1 MLEAASFGPAAE
13 TWMTDERG
21 ADMTV
26 PGKSATPRRV
36 ARAGLLALA
45 GTLAAYLALGQLLA
59 VLPVSW
65 TMPLLRNAFVQSAV
79 LLLGAV
85 RDALGSWNMVLA
97 VIATGLAVTALRSGK
112 RGRRSAGAVTGVS
125 AAGLVLSVVT
135 SATLVFAGRDA
146 AGVWIPFAPAV
157 PFSTVGDAPAET
169 VTYATVDGQPIQAD
183 LYLPAPGPVPA
194 PLVVSIHGG
203 AFVGGSRGTDA
214 YTSWLAGNGYAVL
227 DVDYRLSGAAD
238 HRWDTADA
246 DIACALTWAAAN
258 AQRYHWDMRRVATF
272 GESAGGN
279 LAVNVAN
286 KSNAGALRPS
296 CGSAAEL
303 PKVRAAIALYPAV
316 DLAASGTETALGV
329 DAARQYLGGTPE
341 QYPARYAAT
350 SSAPHV
356 TVDSPPTLLVQGA
369 SDHLVLAEHTAA
381 YATALETA
389 GVPQRYVELP
399 FLEHAFGTTE
409 LDTGAQVTRE
419 LTRTWLAEYLT

>member
-1 MLEAASFGPAAE
+1 MPEE
-13 TWMTDERG
+13 
-21 ADMTV
+21 
-26 PGKSATPRRV
+26 SATPRRV

-45 GTLAAYLALGQLLA
+45 GALAAYLALAQLLA

-97 VIATGLAVTALRSGK
+97 VLATGLAVTALRSAE
-112 RGRRSAGAVTGVS
+112 RGRRLAGTVTGVA
-125 AAGLVLSVVT
+125 AAGLVLSVLT
-135 SATLVFAGRDA
+135 SATLVFAARDA
-146 AGVWIPFAPAV
+146 AGVWIPFAPTV
-157 PFSTVGDAPAET
+157 PFSTVGDAPDET
-169 VTYATVDGQPIQAD
+169 VTYAIFDGQPIQAD

-214 YTSWLAGNGYAVL
+214 YTTWLAGNGYAVL

-329 DAARQYLGGTPE
+329 DAARQYLGGTPA
-341 QYPARYAAT
+341 QYPGRYVAT

-356 TVDSPPTLLVQGA
+356 TVDSPPTLLIQGA
-369 SDHLVLAEHTAA
+369 SDHLVLAQHTAA
-381 YATALETA
+381 YAAALETA
-389 GVPQRYVELP
+389 RVPQRYVELP

-419 LTRTWLAEYLT
+419 LTRTWLAEYLA

>member
-1 MLEAASFGPAAE
+1 
-13 TWMTDERG
+13 MTDERG
-21 ADMTV
+21 AETTV
-26 PGKSATPRRV
+26 PEESAIPRRV

-45 GTLAAYLALGQLLA
+45 GALAAYLALAQLLA

-85 RDALGSWNMVLA
+85 RDALGSWNMALA
-97 VIATGLAVTALRSGK
+97 VLATGLAVTALRSAE
-112 RGRRSAGAVTGVS
+112 RGRRLAGMVTGVA

-135 SATLVFAGRDA
+135 GATLVFAVRDA

-157 PFSTVGDAPAET
+157 PFSTVGDAPDET
-169 VTYATVDGQPIQAD
+169 VTYATFDGQPIQAD

-214 YTSWLAGNGYAVL
+214 YTTWLAGNGYAVL
-227 DVDYRLSGAAD
+227 DVDYRLSSTAD

-303 PKVRAAIALYPAV
+303 PEVRAAIALYPAV

-341 QYPARYAAT
+341 QYPGRYAAT

-356 TVDSPPTLLVQGA
+356 TVDSPATLLIQGA
-369 SDHLVLAEHTAA
+369 SDHLVLAQHTAA
-381 YATALETA
+381 YAAALATAR
-389 GVPQRYVELP
+389 VPQRYVELP

-419 LTRTWLAEYLT
+419 LTRTWLAEYLA